1 MSYRRFVSANKSL
14 LTEKLKIQ
22 TGGEAAQPDGKI
34 NLLFID
40 FICS

>member
-1 MSYRRFVSANKSL
+1 MSSRRFVPANKL
-14 LTEKLKIQ
+14 LSEKLKIQ